1 MINGNELRIGN
12 LVKGRRREHDYT
24 FIGKVEGIGLAS
36 VCIELENY
44 DFLEIHPIPI
54 TEEWLIKSGFENVK
68 ESIILKSYILNYSR
82 DRYISVSDV
91 ATPNMMIWHGYRTET
106 EHDVINIWNWD
117 YDKNI
122 HVHQLQN
129 IVFALTGTE
138 LTFNL

>member
-1 MINGNELRIGN
+1 MINIKELRVGN
-12 LVKGRRREHDYT
+12 LVLNNEVEYETITG
-24 FIGKVEGIGLAS
+24 FILGKYEEVE
-36 VCIELENY
+36 Y
-44 DFLEIHPIPI
+44 FPFKPIPLN
-54 TEEWLIKSGFENVK
+54 EEWLIKAGFEHVK

-138 LTFNL
+138 LTFKDL